1 MNEKSAIM
9 FCRAIENLAQ
19 NPEYLANLENY
30 LSCHFDVWMEKFA
43 NTPEGLATEMKHFAN
58 MEI

>member
-9 FCRAIENLAQ
+9 FCRAIEKLAQ
-19 NPEYLANLENY
+19 NPENLANLENY